1 MQAIEIKK
9 KKKSFHKDREQIVVI
24 DNLSINFSNGKFY
37 AIVGES
43 GAGKSTLLKCL
54 SLLYSIDSG
63 TIIINNNNVSKLT
76 DDDLCSI
83 RLNEIGII
91 FQEYNLFK
99 FLNALENVLIPLL
112 LNNGKKDDDNIR
124 KAKEILNYVG
134 LNKRINHFPN
144 ELSGGEQQRVA
155 IARALI
161 NNPHI
166 ILADEPTGNLDE
178 KNKKIILELL
188 KKISEDGKCVIVVT
202 HDADVLNYADEVF
215 SLVNGKLIK
224 YGQ

>member
-1 MQAIEIKK
+1 MQAIEIRKL
-9 KKKSFHKDREQIVVI
+9 KKSFHKDREQIVVI

>member
-1 MQAIEIKK
+1 MQAIEIRKL
-9 KKKSFHKDREQIVVI
+9 KKSFHKDREQIVVI

-91 FQEYNLFK
+91 FQEYNLS
-99 FLNALENVLIPLL
+99 PLSFAIIDYR
-112 LNNGKKDDDNIR
+112 NNI
-124 KAKEILNYVG
+124 EFYNYET
-134 LNKRINHFPN
+134 NEYTIINDE
-144 ELSGGEQQRVA
+144 ELV
-155 IARALI
+155 
-161 NNPHI
+161 
-166 ILADEPTGNLDE
+166 
-178 KNKKIILELL
+178 KI
-188 KKISEDGKCVIVVT
+188 
-202 HDADVLNYADEVF
+202 DVLATCNLHNYTINMSVD
-215 SLVNGKLIK
+215 SVNSAKNSKLLISNISNLPELE
-224 YGQ
+224 Y